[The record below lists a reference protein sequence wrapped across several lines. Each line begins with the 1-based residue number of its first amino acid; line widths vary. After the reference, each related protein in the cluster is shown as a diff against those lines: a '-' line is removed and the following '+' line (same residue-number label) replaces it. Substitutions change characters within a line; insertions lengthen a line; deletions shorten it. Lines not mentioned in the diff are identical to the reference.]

1 MVGQRCTC
9 QANSTGCWNLLSDDK
24 TSPAKNEICWEI
36 SHLSRILFQIYVSG
50 WIQNSIC
57 KTHQGKIQY
66 AKQGEKVIFPFEF
79 NRQLS
84 FKCGCITLAATA
96 DNCPATKLASNIAPM
111 RNRARLMLAALRA
124 STYPQFQKCE
134 GDAESRVQQPCHLSA
149 HMHDPNVDV

>member
-36 SHLSRILFQIYVSG
+36 SHLSRILFQIYASG

-66 AKQGEKVIFPFEF
+66 AKQGEKLIFPFEF

-84 FKCGCITLAATA
+84 FKCGCISLAATA

-111 RNRARLMLAALRA
+111 RNRARLMLAALRE

-134 GDAESRVQQPCHLSA
+134 GDAERDRKSV
-149 HMHDPNVDV
+149 V